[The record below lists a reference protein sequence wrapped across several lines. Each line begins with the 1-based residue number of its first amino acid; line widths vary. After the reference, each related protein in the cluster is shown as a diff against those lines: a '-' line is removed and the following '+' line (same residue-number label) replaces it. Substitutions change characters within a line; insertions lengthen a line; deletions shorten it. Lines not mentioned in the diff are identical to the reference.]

1 VSDETP
7 SPAGGPEPGP
17 TDHERMPPE
26 LPPDDRAPV
35 GAGTAPAGDGIP
47 LPSGSARVF
56 ASTID
61 VVVAGLLLGL
71 ADSVLFVLFV
81 GPVKDGKL
89 TSHQASVS
97 LLISLLVLLAGAFLW
112 VFLERTGGS
121 IGKRFAGLRT
131 TTMTGT
137 YPAPV
142 SQLALKYLLMFALLV
157 VGYYGTLIVLV
168 GLLVPFWQKQRRNAF
183 DLVGRVRAIPKS
195 AVTVVEPQSSGAPSA
210 PGPSED

>member
-1 VSDETP
+1 VSDVTP
-7 SPAGGPEPGP
+7 GGPGP
-17 TDHERMPPE
+17 TDPDH
-26 LPPDDRAPV
+26 LPAPGPAQTTGSPD
-35 GAGTAPAGDGIP
+35 GLP

-71 ADSVLFVLFV
+71 LDSLLFVVFV

-97 LLISLLVLLAGAFLW
+97 LLISLVVLLAGAFLW
-112 VFLERTGGS
+112 VLLERTGGS

-131 TTMTGT
+131 TTMDGT

-142 SQLALKYLLMFALLV
+142 SQLAIKYLLMFALLV

-168 GLLVPFWQKQRRNAF
+168 GLVVPFWQKQRRNVF
-183 DLVGRVRAIPKS
+183 DLVARVRAIPRS
-195 AVTVVEPQSSGAPSA
+195 AVRTAEPAPSQAPSA
-210 PGPSED
+210 PAGPAED